1 MDKKR
6 QELTE
11 INQQRKALVKRQK
24 ELLRELHENKGSQV
38 EAKKIL
44 SEKRKI
50 ALAYKTQLRTLLG
63 KTKELLKS
71 KDSAEINQYA
81 EAMTAACELLLN
93 SLKEFAE
100 ETALQEDL

>member
-1 MDKKR
+1 MNKR
-6 QELTE
+6 QELVE

-63 KTKELLKS
+63 KMKETMKS
-71 KDSAEINQYA
+71 KDSAEVNNYA
-81 EAMTAACELLLN
+81 DELSGACHQLLGHLRAL
-93 SLKEFAE
+93 SADIAE
-100 ETALQEDL
+100 QEDL